1 MKKVTVTMTRTYTR
15 EVSHTIQLPEDWDVE
30 STEDFLLDNKDL
42 YEPYLETAIIFVPDD
57 EFIEEFRYDVT
68 EEVLVVNHVWGG
80 HL

>member
-1 MKKVTVTMTRTYTR
+1 MTRTYTR
-15 EVSHTIQLPEDWDVE
+15 EVSHTIDLPNDWDIE

-57 EFIEEFRYDVT
+57 EFVEEFRYDVT
-68 EEVLVVNHVWGG
+68 EEVLVVNHIWGG